1 MNNKKN
7 VCAYARV
14 STLKDVATYS
24 LDNQVGIY
32 TDYILNN
39 ENWNFCGVFVDE
51 GKSGTTLKS
60 RIAFNQMIEAARNGY
75 IDLII
80 TKSISRFS
88 RNTVDALSLINELRL
103 INVEIYFENEKISSF
118 DPQVD
123 FVISVISAFAEEEAR
138 QVSENVKWSNKK
150 RFEKG
155 VFHVVTKRMLGYD
168 NDENGDL
175 IINEQ
180 EAFIVRKIYSLYLEG
195 NGLTK
200 IVKWLNDNNYKTI
213 SGKDRWHISTIS
225 GILQNEKYTGNALL
239 QKTFRPSFK
248 DRNYKTNN
256 GELPMY
262 YVKDSHPE
270 IISCETFKKVQE
282 LRKLKLI
289 KYHKIHLKDENNHY
303 SKPSIYA
310 GFIRCSKCNYNYYIQ
325 YNNVGSSY
333 SRVHFRCGSKN
344 KYKKCSSDNI
354 SKPIF
359 DEVLLSLINMI
370 ITNKRKF
377 YRLLKEDLSSNQ
389 LYLKTKKEHLLKQQ
403 EIKRLSKELVNFDN
417 ELDDFE
423 KALKTELKAKL
434 RQVKID
440 SANIY
445 KELVTTLNVDAF
457 VKQKRV
463 ILQTFNEPIKSIDEF
478 PFRDFF
484 SHCEVTNKEEII
496 FYLGFPI
503 DDRKKEPHFE
513 GEVPF
518 VIRKTNH
525 TLNFNLFS

>member
-1 MNNKKN
+1 
-7 VCAYARV
+7 
-14 STLKDVATYS
+14 
-24 LDNQVGIY
+24 
-32 TDYILNN
+32 
-39 ENWNFCGVFVDE
+39 
-51 GKSGTTLKS
+51 
-60 RIAFNQMIEAARNGY
+60 
-75 IDLII
+75 
-80 TKSISRFS
+80 
-88 RNTVDALSLINELRL
+88 
-103 INVEIYFENEKISSF
+103 
-118 DPQVD
+118 
-123 FVISVISAFAEEEAR
+123 
-138 QVSENVKWSNKK
+138 
-150 RFEKG
+150 
-155 VFHVVTKRMLGYD
+155 
-168 NDENGDL
+168 
-175 IINEQ
+175 
-180 EAFIVRKIYSLYLEG
+180 
-195 NGLTK
+195 
-200 IVKWLNDNNYKTI
+200 
-213 SGKDRWHISTIS
+213 
-225 GILQNEKYTGNALL
+225 
-239 QKTFRPSFK
+239 
-248 DRNYKTNN
+248 
-256 GELPMY
+256 
-262 YVKDSHPE
+262 
-270 IISCETFKKVQE
+270 
-282 LRKLKLI
+282 
-289 KYHKIHLKDENNHY
+289 
-303 SKPSIYA
+303 
-310 GFIRCSKCNYNYYIQ
+310 
-325 YNNVGSSY
+325 
-333 SRVHFRCGSKN
+333 
-344 KYKKCSSDNI
+344 
-354 SKPIF
+354 
-359 DEVLLSLINMI
+359 MI